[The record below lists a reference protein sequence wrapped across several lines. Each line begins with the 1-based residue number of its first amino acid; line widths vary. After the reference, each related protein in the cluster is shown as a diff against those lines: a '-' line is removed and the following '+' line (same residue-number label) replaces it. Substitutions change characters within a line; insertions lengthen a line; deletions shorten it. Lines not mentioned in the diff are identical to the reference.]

1 MATTHP
7 QAWSH
12 LLGDPSN
19 FQKTRET
26 ARILYEDS
34 QTALPQPTTRLSVHE
49 LSARLRQ
56 LGADFKDAAGKASP
70 QQPLVALR
78 IAGTR
83 IHYSAVPL
91 HGLNPISIAE
101 MEYNV
106 VHHGRVVFLRIASL
120 PTRTIGISQMIAE
133 DMRGW
138 AIPLTLWRLSLIDSD
153 PGIGE
158 YLPVGSIIGAAFP
171 RCHVYTP

>member
-7 QAWSH
+7 GAWSS
-12 LLGDPSN
+12 LLGNVSV
-19 FQKTRET
+19 FQKIRET

-34 QTALPQPTTRLSVHE
+34 QTALPQPTSRLSVHE

-56 LGADFKDAAGKASP
+56 LAADFRAAAAEASP

-78 IAGTR
+78 ITGIR
-83 IHYSAVPL
+83 IHCSTAPL
-91 HGLNPISIAE
+91 HGLDPISIAE

-106 VHHGRVVFLRIASL
+106 VHLGRVLFLRTASVS
-120 PTRTIGISQMIAE
+120 TRTAGITQVIAE

-158 YLPVGSIIGAAFP
+158 YLPVGTTIGSSLFS
-171 RCHVYTP
+171 